1 MADDFVLNV
10 RQILQYPNPTPGIV
24 QGTDA
29 LLLQRGGLGGPYV
42 SAQIKDALATALGGG
57 GFVGFAPSIGG
68 ISWDGNRSYLTW
80 FGGRFYFN
88 QPVVAPEFDAEAMF
102 INGDPV
108 ATHGWVTANEVTSF
122 NFRSGAVQL
131 LIEDIKR
138 AGGAPVLNPHL
149 LGWCTATTPLDLT
162 LTDDTIAT
170 TRWVSCA
177 FSNYIAALALTGGVV
192 TSFDGRGGDVLL
204 NADDITFA
212 CTQTGAQ
219 PRANTP
225 PGGDASTRLATT
237 AFVDDGLVDL
247 KLYIDDEL
255 TLLTNTIIAQALA
268 QYAPLAS
275 PAFTGVP
282 TAPTANPGTSTG
294 QLATTAFVTSAVS
307 ASVAGVSS
315 FNTRTGPVVLIAAD
329 ITAAGGALL
338 SGPTFTGVPK
348 GPTAAPGDNTT
359 QLASTAFVHAAIAA
373 RQLGRRAFFQHQD
386 RRGQPHP
393 GRRYRHRRALQHAAH
408 RRAHRAHRARGDEHD
423 PGRDHGVRH
432 GGVTGVVGVASF
444 NSRTGA
450 VSLIAADISAAGGAL
465 VASPTF
471 TGIPAAPTAGL
482 GTNTTQLAT
491 TAFVQAAILSGTNV
505 VSFNGRNGAVTL
517 NASDISG
524 AGGAILNSP
533 AFTGTPTAPT
543 PSPGDNSAKIATT
556 AFITS
561 ALAASGVETFNTRT
575 GNVVLLLADITA
587 AGGAPI
593 ASPVFTG
600 IPAGPTA
607 APGTSTT
614 QLATTAFVTAAVT
627 AGAVTSFNSRTG
639 AVALLAADVSAVGG
653 AMIASPTFTGTPQAP
668 TPSPGDSTGKLA
680 TTAFVANAMAGG
692 AGVVTFNTRA
702 GAVVLTA
709 ADITGATGALLASPT
724 FTGVPA
730 APTASP
736 GTNTT
741 QLATTAFA
749 LAAAAAAGVTSF
761 NTRTGPVTL
770 SLADVTGVG
779 GAPIASPTFTGTPAA
794 PTPPTADSTTKVAT
808 TAYVQANLASFA
820 PLASPHLHR
829 RPESADRDRRRQRH
843 LDRHHGLRADR
854 HRAQGAA
861 GLARL
866 HRHADRAD
874 AAADRQLDDPRH
886 HRVREGG
893 GARVVLADH
902 RLLGRHAQHHAVW
915 SDHQSWIGSTTNVV
929 TFTAPHGIAAQA
941 LVILTGTVPGAM
953 PIAANQACYF
963 GALSPTT
970 GAFYNLLSDAKADIN
985 RITGGTTTAWSFKTV
1000 TYSNVVSS
1008 GFDAKVPIGAKSA
1021 IGSIQPELNL
1031 TKPLAGLFAIVLMGN
1046 ITIARSVDGIVV
1058 QGWMQQ
1064 VAPTIV
1070 STTLIGFYGNWTVT
1084 AGVSVPSG
1092 GGFATSAQGNWSQ
1105 QGSTSMLL
1113 NFVVIG

>member
-42 SAQIKDALATALGGG
+42 SAQIKDALLTAL
-57 GFVGFAPSIGG
+57 GG

-108 ATHGWVTANEVTSF
+108 ATHSWVTANEVTSF

-219 PRANTP
+219 PRSNTP

-282 TAPTANPGTSTG
+282 TAPTANPGTATG

-373 RQLGRRAFFQHQD
+373 VSSGGVLSFNTRTGAVSLTLTDVTGTGVLSNTPLTGVPTAPTAPAATNTTQVATTAFVT
-386 RRGQPHP
+386 
-393 GRRYRHRRALQHAAH
+393 AA
-408 RRAHRAHRARGDEHD
+408 
-423 PGRDHGVRH
+423 
-432 GGVTGVVGVASF
+432 VTGVVGVASF

-607 APGTSTT
+607 APSTSTT

-702 GAVVLTA
+702 GAVTLLA

-794 PTPPTADSTTKVAT
+794 PTPSTADSTTKVAT

-820 PLASPHLHR
+820 PLASPTFTGD
-829 RPESADRDRRRQRH
+829 PKVPTATAGDNDTSAASTAFVQTAIAPKAP
-843 LDRHHGLRADR
+843 LASPAFTGAPTAPTPPPADNST
-854 HRAQGAA
+854 AVATTAFVNAA
-861 GLARL
+861 TVASATPIKAYWSGTINLTNTAATNSNDTVN
-866 HRHADRAD
+866 HVFGF
-874 AAADRQLDDPRH
+874 AAA
-886 HRVREGG
+886 
-893 GARVVLADH
+893 
-902 RLLGRHAQHHAVW
+902 
-915 SDHQSWIGSTTNVV
+915 
-929 TFTAPHGIAAQA
+929 HGIA
-941 LVILTGTVPGAM
+941 TGS
-953 PIAANQACYF
+953 F
-963 GALSPTT
+963 GS
-970 GAFYNLLSDAKADIN
+970 I
-985 RITGGTTTAWSFKTV
+985 GGTTVTGLAANTGYYLRALTATTIALYNSLADANADANRVTWSGGGTGMVFRIW
-1000 TYSNVVSS
+1000 TYSGVFQN
-1008 GFDAKVPIGAKSA
+1008 GFDPVCPIGSKTAQGPIA
-1021 IGSIQPELNL
+1021 PELNL
-1031 TKPLAGLFAIVLMGN
+1031 VKPLAGLFAIVLIGRIN
-1046 ITIARSVDGIVV
+1046 GLNGATSGTPQAWIAGT
-1058 QGWMQQ
+1058 
-1064 VAPTIV
+1064 APTIV
-1070 STTLIGFYGNWTVT
+1070 STTLIGFYAVSWAQNFAVT
-1084 AGVSVPSG
+1084 VPSG
-1092 GGFATSAQGNWSQ
+1092 GGSAVQNPGNHSGQSLTSWYAE
-1105 QGSTSMLL
+1105 
-1113 NFVVIG
+1113 FVVIG